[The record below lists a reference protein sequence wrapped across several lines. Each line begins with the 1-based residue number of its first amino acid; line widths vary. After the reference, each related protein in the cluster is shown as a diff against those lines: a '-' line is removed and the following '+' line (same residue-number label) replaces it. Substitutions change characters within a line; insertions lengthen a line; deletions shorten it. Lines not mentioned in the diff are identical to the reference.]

1 MKLIPDTALGA
12 RAIIEALVGL
22 PERARRFALERV
34 AIVLTGGASHGGA
47 IELSSFAKCAWL
59 IVLDDRVGAASTF
72 LHELAH
78 CMSGH
83 REPSVDAEHE
93 AATLAQ
99 SWGARGD
106 SGDADGCAGRFR
118 PRTQPAPV
126 AALSVDGRELHLAC
140 SKCGATC
147 FAIALVVAGL
157 DASCWI
163 ECKCS
168 NIGDIV
174 NLAPLVPCR
183 CGERAGVTW
192 AASATPEHPLAT
204 WACSCGE
211 RIERELRSGPDPS
224 PPDDPVI
231 DADDPVMFPLA
242 LAAADV
248 ARIAHSMRAM
258 GADGPANP
266 VAVES
271 VRAGIV
277 AVRTSLAKFAHRL
290 APDDLRRVMLNAA
303 AANLARVSSALAA
316 GDASAAADAVTA
328 ARRTLAA
335 LLGLPDRDRG
345 DVPAATPEGR
355 KS

>member
-1 MKLIPDTALGA
+1 
-12 RAIIEALVGL
+12 
-22 PERARRFALERV
+22 
-34 AIVLTGGASHGGA
+34 
-47 IELSSFAKCAWL
+47 
-59 IVLDDRVGAASTF
+59 
-72 LHELAH
+72 
-78 CMSGH
+78 
-83 REPSVDAEHE
+83 
-93 AATLAQ
+93 
-99 SWGARGD
+99 
-106 SGDADGCAGRFR
+106 
-118 PRTQPAPV
+118 
-126 AALSVDGRELHLAC
+126 
-140 SKCGATC
+140 
-147 FAIALVVAGL
+147 
-157 DASCWI
+157 
-163 ECKCS
+163 
-168 NIGDIV
+168 
-174 NLAPLVPCR
+174 
-183 CGERAGVTW
+183 
-192 AASATPEHPLAT
+192 
-204 WACSCGE
+204 
-211 RIERELRSGPDPS
+211 
-224 PPDDPVI
+224 
-231 DADDPVMFPLA
+231 MFPLA